1 MRVVTGSSA
10 AAATPGALST
20 RPHSRCL
27 LLQLAQL
34 ALTIKR
40 TAQLSRF
47 QLAHTCTFARLLL
60 ISSQRQC
67 SSQSVFESAL
77 FVEKYPRAEIRIT
90 IHVMQVFIQ
99 LLLPAAARPAC
110 SILHP
115 KSHVNQIDG
124 SVRCACINAAS
135 MALISA
141 GIEMRDTVCACS
153 AGILDT
159 TIVTDL
165 TQSEENACV
174 TAVLSAHAPAPR
186 TARFI

>member
-1 MRVVTGSSA
+1 MKK
-10 AAATPGALST
+10 LF
-20 RPHSRCL
+20 
-27 LLQLAQL
+27 LA
-34 ALTIKR
+34 I
-40 TAQLSRF
+40 
-47 QLAHTCTFARLLL
+47 LLL

-153 AGILDT
+153 AGQKGRGAQTWGERLHVAST
-159 TIVTDL
+159 
-165 TQSEENACV
+165 SETPFLQPYAN
-174 TAVLSAHAPAPR
+174 TAVYAG
-186 TARFI
+186 